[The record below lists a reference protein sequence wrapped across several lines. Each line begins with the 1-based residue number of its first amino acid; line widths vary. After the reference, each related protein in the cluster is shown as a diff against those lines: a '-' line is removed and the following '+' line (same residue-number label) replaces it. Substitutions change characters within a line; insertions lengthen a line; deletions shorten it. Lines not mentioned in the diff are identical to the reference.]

1 MNNKNNVKAFTII
14 ELLGVIVILG
24 ALATII
30 MPSVSKYINAG
41 KTEYDKSLAEELL
54 LAGKNY
60 YSENRINLPKT
71 SGEISYITAKEMLS
85 LNLIS
90 QETINSKNQDC
101 SDSYVI
107 VKKIDNG
114 YKYTSCMVCDGELY
128 NNETQDC
135 AT

>member
-1 MNNKNNVKAFTII
+1 MNNKNKIKAFTII
-14 ELLGVIVILG
+14 ELLGVIVIIG

-41 KTEYDKSLAEELL
+41 KTEYDKALEEELL

-60 YSENRINLPKT
+60 YSDNRINLPKKA
-71 SGEISYITAKEMLS
+71 GETSYITAKEMLS
-85 LNLIS
+85 LNLIT

-107 VKKIDNG
+107 VKKTDND
-114 YKYTSCMVCDGELY
+114 YKYTSCMVCEGKNY
-128 NNETQDC
+128 NSENQDC
-135 AT
+135 EI

>member
-1 MNNKNNVKAFTII
+1 M
-14 ELLGVIVILG
+14 
-24 ALATII
+24 
-30 MPSVSKYINAG
+30 
-41 KTEYDKSLAEELL
+41 

-71 SGEISYITAKEMLS
+71 PGEISYITAKEMLS

-107 VKKIDNG
+107 VKKIDND

-135 AT
+135 ET

>member
-71 SGEISYITAKEMLS
+71 PGEISYITAKEMLS

-107 VKKIDNG
+107 VKKIDND

-135 AT
+135 ET

>member
-71 SGEISYITAKEMLS
+71 PGEISYITAKEMLS

-101 SDSYVI
+101 LQDWIYLKI
-107 VKKIDNG
+107 VLHKFGLKILFLQN
-114 YKYTSCMVCDGELY
+114 TLFLY
-128 NNETQDC
+128 
-135 AT
+135 